1 MYKEDQE
8 ELIRQYLSTGGYSW
22 ILETIDTYRDGGTKV
37 LQTNVPKNELK
48 YYINH
53 KTYTLHSAYPP
64 DESNI
69 ITDKLIIAYI
79 MYRIDKYKKNVEYKM
94 KEVLLIQE
102 NLSVEGIRDRKINE
116 ILNNNERRTFK

>member
-1 MYKEDQE
+1 MHQE
-8 ELIRQYLSTGGYSW
+8 ELIRQYLSKGGYAW
-22 ILETIDTYRDGGTKV
+22 TLEAIDTYRDGGTKV
-37 LQTNVPKNELK
+37 LQTNVPKNGLK

-53 KTYTLHSAYPP
+53 KTYTFHDAYPP

-69 ITDKLIIAYI
+69 ITDKSIIAYI
-79 MYRIDKYKKNVEYKM
+79 MYRIDKYKKDVEYKM

-116 ILNNNERRTFK
+116 ILDK